1 MKKIFIWAL
10 VIVMVLSMAG
20 CAKKEKKE
28 ALIKYMDVDTAE
40 LDILCGEM
48 LESFNSVVSDN
59 QFNNAVTYKEFK
71 DVTKAKAEATL
82 AEAKEV
88 AELIEDEDI
97 AEIHGYFIDY
107 VEAFIE
113 VLDMAMKGIEES
125 SNDQI
130 NRVNAR
136 LKEVNDMR
144 VEYQEKL
151 KELGKECDVEI
162 TYTLVD

>member
-20 CAKKEKKE
+20 CAKKEKRE
-28 ALIKYMDVDTAE
+28 ALIKYVDVDTAE

-48 LESFNSVVSDN
+48 LDSFNSVVSDN

-82 AEAKEV
+82 VEAKEV

-97 AEIHGYFIDY
+97 AEVHGLFIDY
-107 VEAFIE
+107 LETFIE
-113 VLDMAMKGIEES
+113 VIDMAMKGIEES

-136 LKEVNDMR
+136 LDEVNEMR
-144 VEYQEKL
+144 MEYHNRL
-151 KELGKECDVEI
+151 KELGEECGVEI
-162 TYTLVD
+162 TYTVVD